1 MGDYSDYTEAS
12 KLTLGDLLIRYKA
25 ENKHKR
31 KKDWQNEEYK
41 IKYILND
48 TISDTNCLKLSIK
61 HLTEFRERRLMTVG
75 GSTFNKDLSF
85 ISSVIQVAINDW
97 ITDKEYPMDF
107 RNQFPTWIED
117 VDKYIDLCNHLAEQK
132 KPSFEL
138 EEDTDRMKAYRY
150 SWGVGFAEGVES
162 VLEKVKSIKA
172 DQQKLDDAKV
182 NQLSNNKVHK
192 YLEEQEPDIKIS
204 KQEVLEASMLTREE
218 LIEAGIEDLD
228 RYMKKKEEEPIWNVD
243 FNEWWNENYDKDQ
256 TEPGKLTYQDLDRY
270 NYITYGTHLG
280 DKFSVFDEFIKNYCF
295 SRKRVGFWQTDKHG
309 RMTFFFDVKNQ
320 EELDAVNKEFEIQRA
335 KKLLEDEGIIEKV
348 QITKQESSFLQN

>member
-1 MGDYSDYTEAS
+1 MKKKT
-12 KLTLGDLLIRYKA
+12 KKKTTKA
-25 ENKHKR
+25 KP
-31 KKDWQNEEYK
+31 KKTPRDKK
-41 IKYILND
+41 IE
-48 TISDTNCLKLSIK
+48 S
-61 HLTEFRERRLMTVG
+61 H
-75 GSTFNKDLSF
+75 
-85 ISSVIQVAINDW
+85 NDW

-150 SWGVGFAEGVES
+150 GWGVGFAEGVES

-192 YLEEQEPDIKIS
+192 YLEEQEPDRKIS

-228 RYMKKKEEEPIWNVD
+228 RYMTKKEEEPIWNVD

-256 TEPGKLTYQDLDRY
+256 TQPGKLTYQDLDRY

-309 RMTFFFDVKNQ
+309 TMTFFFDVKNQ

-348 QITKQESSFLQN
+348 EDELGTEEPPELDYSKGI